1 MPHPNTVASNE
12 YETPWN
18 TLSDLRQMAPAVH
31 SITCMQAMDLAADL
45 LLAIGAVPTM
55 IQSIEDV
62 EDLVGAADV
71 FTVNIGTPTAV
82 SIDTMVEGARKAV
95 DLGKPW
101 VLDPAGASV
110 TVGRYQLARRLAHL
124 QPTVIR
130 GNGTEIFALGN
141 GLAAIGGP
149 DGEIDSAEA
158 LDAAHDLAKAT
169 GAVIA
174 ITGTVDYVTDGK
186 RVMAVANGHPLMTKV
201 TALGSALTCLV
212 GACCA
217 VGDDP
222 LIATAHAITLLG
234 LSGEL
239 AAVEAAGPASFR
251 CQLIDCLYALDEGRL
266 AEGARVQ

>member
-1 MPHPNTVASNE
+1 MSQSHPIDAPE
-12 YETPWN
+12 EETPWH
-18 TLSDLRQMAPAVH
+18 TLNELRERSPAVH
-31 SITCMQAMDLAADL
+31 NLTSTPAGDLSADL
-45 LLAIGAVPTM
+45 LLAVGAVPTM
-55 IQSIEDV
+55 FQSFDEV
-62 EDLVGAADV
+62 EDLVGAADAL
-71 FTVNIGTPTAV
+71 TVNIGAPTPT
-82 SIDTMVEGARKAV
+82 SIDAMVAGVRRAI
-95 DLGKPW
+95 DLGTPW

-110 TVGRYQLARRLAHL
+110 FVNRYQVARRLAHL

-130 GNGTEIFALGN
+130 GNGTEILALGN

-149 DGEIDSAEA
+149 RDEIDSAEA

-174 ITGTVDYVTDGK
+174 ITGTIDYVTDGK
-186 RVMAVANGHPLMTKV
+186 RVMAVANGHPLMSRV
-201 TALGSALTCLV
+201 AALGCSLTCLV

-222 LIATAHAITLLG
+222 LVATAHAIAILG

-239 AAVEAAGPASFR
+239 AAAQSAGPGSFR
-251 CQLIDCLYALDEGRL
+251 VHLVDSIYALDEGSL